1 MSTVHPKPSS
11 TADEPLTNIPFDYPG
26 ADIILRSQDSH
37 HFQVLKTFITNN
49 SPILGELIRKTLDS
63 QGDANAGVSLP
74 VVQLPDRGKILHY
87 LLTFIFPVIPVIPL
101 THEEAMELL
110 SVAQKYQM
118 GAVLVH
124 IRGSI
129 ARQNPLP
136 THLEP
141 ALRIYFLAQKYGL
154 RQEALQ
160 TARNILQHPMTVEN
174 FDNMLD
180 FMPGASLYELLKYYE
195 SVRAILVSNLTDF
208 RGSAAKGTIRSI
220 QCTPRSCSG
229 IPRWIDDYIKS
240 IGRTPNL
247 FDLVEFNSAMSSHIK
262 ATAAAKSCDCASISS
277 KTIRN
282 FWDALAS
289 VVHGS
294 YDRVSVVDVLSCLRC

>member
-1 MSTVHPKPSS
+1 MSTVPPEVAP
-11 TADEPLTNIPFDYPG
+11 TADELLANIPFDYPG

-37 HFQVLKTFITNN
+37 HFQVPKTLITNN
-49 SPILGELIRKTLDS
+49 SPVLGELIRRTLSSPD
-63 QGDANAGVSLP
+63 DTDTGVSLP
-74 VVQLPDRGKILHY
+74 VVQLPDSGKILHY
-87 LLTFIFPVIPVIPL
+87 LLTFIFPITPVMPS

-118 GAVLVH
+118 GTVLIH

-136 THLEP
+136 TRLEP
-141 ALRIYFLAQKYGL
+141 ALRIYSLAQKYGL

-180 FMPGASLYELLKYYE
+180 FIPGASLYELMKYYE
-195 SVRAILVSNLTDF
+195 SVQAILASALREF
-208 RGSAAKGTIRSI
+208 RRSTAHGTIKD
-220 QCTPRSCSG
+220 
-229 IPRWIDDYIKS
+229 IPCIAHSSFQVPIWINDYIKS

-247 FDLVEFNSAMSSHIK
+247 FDLVEFNTAMSSHIK
-262 ATAAAKSCDCASISS
+262 ATAAATTCECSSIPSQ
-277 KTIRN
+277 TIRK
-282 FWDALAS
+282 FWEALAS

-294 YDRVSVVDVLSCLRC
+294 YDRVSVVDVPSCLGC